1 MNHLRT
7 VLVAVVLLSAVVFA
21 EAQQAKKLPRIGY
34 LSSRDQASDSSRAK
48 AILLGLGDL
57 GYRDGQNIAIE
68 YRYADAKRERFSE
81 LASELVRLK
90 VDLILVVGGDAVV
103 RAAMN
108 ATKTTPIIMTGGG
121 ADPAATGIIQSLAHP
136 GGNIT
141 GITSLIMDL
150 SGKRLE
156 IFKEAVPKLAHVAVL
171 YESISPASIAETK
184 QILPAAAQALRLT
197 LHHWEVKSKGDF
209 DRVFASVGKQRID
222 GVYVSPGAL
231 VNTNQKRIAELA
243 IKRKL
248 PTLFGRSEVVDEGG
262 LMYYGADLA
271 DSYRQV
277 AWYVDKIL
285 KGAKPADLPV
295 QQPKKFELVIN
306 LKTAKQIGL
315 EIPQWTLMKAD
326 RVIK

>member
-1 MNHLRT
+1 MRSI
-7 VLVAVVLLSAVVFA
+7 LVAVAVLACAVIA

-34 LSSRDQASDSSRAK
+34 LSSRDRASDSSRAK

-108 ATKTTPIIMTGGG
+108 TTKTTPIIMTGGG

-141 GITSLIMDL
+141 GITSLIIDL

-156 IFKEAVPKLAHVAVL
+156 IFKEAIPKLAHVAVL
-171 YESISPASIAETK
+171 YESISPASITETK
-184 QILPAAAQALRLT
+184 EILPSAAEALRLT
-197 LHHWEVKSKGDF
+197 LHDWKVKTADDF
-209 DRVFASVGKQRID
+209 EKVFTLVGKQRID

-248 PTLFGRSEVVDEGG
+248 PTLFGRSEVIDEGG
-262 LMYYGADLA
+262 LMYYGANLA